1 MPRRRTRNDRT
12 WTDAFLDD
20 PAAFDRRRRGRRADD
35 GRADAE
41 RSVGVPAGLL
51 FAAGFF
57 GGVAVGAAVGEGLLA
72 GGRRGLFS
80 GSPMRRYA
88 AVSYLGARP
97 SVDTARLLRD
107 YVRWESHP
115 LLRRRARRVLAALEA
130 AL

>member
-1 MPRRRTRNDRT
+1 MPSRARTSRS

-20 PAAFDRRRRGRRADD
+20 PAAFDRRRQRRRSED
-35 GRADAE
+35 GGTRV
-41 RSVGVPAGLL
+41 STGLL
-51 FAAGFF
+51 LAAGFF

-80 GSPMRRYA
+80 RSPMRRYA

-107 YVRWESHP
+107 YVRWEPHP
-115 LLRRRARRVLAALEA
+115 VLRRRARRVLAALEA

>member
-1 MPRRRTRNDRT
+1 MPRTSPH

-20 PAAFDRRRRGRRADD
+20 PDAFDRRRRRRRSEDTGRL
-35 GRADAE
+35 
-41 RSVGVPAGLL
+41 PTGLL
-51 FAAGFF
+51 VAAGFV
-57 GGVAVGAAVGEGLLA
+57 GGVAVGAAVGEGLVA

-80 GSPMRRYA
+80 RSPMRRYA

-107 YVRWESHP
+107 YVRWESNP
-115 LLRRRARRVLAALEA
+115 VLRRRARRVLGALEA